1 MNKIFHCRSVQ
12 NFLSF
17 KRYELSPKFK
27 NCSSIF
33 MWKIVNLRLR
43 TIGIQVNSDLKTS
56 LNGVRIRNVLHIRF
70 LDIYTPTELFLLYTY
85 QLHVVIPS
93 PVSILEVPNGIVVR
107 QNSDGI
113 ARGKGMDLS
122 KKVACWGFL
131 TLHYL

>member
-1 MNKIFHCRSVQ
+1 
-12 NFLSF
+12 
-17 KRYELSPKFK
+17 
-27 NCSSIF
+27 

-56 LNGVRIRNVLHIRF
+56 LNGVRIQNVLHIRF
-70 LDIYTPTELFLLYTY
+70 LDIYTPTELFLLHTY